1 MVKQPK
7 PEKNKGEETALDYGL
22 TLLEKRDYS
31 IRELGEKLRG
41 KGFDESETQKSVS
54 RLSEWGYLDDHK
66 LSRRIIERFL
76 EEERSR
82 EYIRRRLEKAG
93 IEEGTLQVE
102 LDLLYPAEK
111 EREIVLK
118 QWESL
123 RQNSGSNHPTSKEKT
138 KWANKLCRRGFPLTL
153 LEALLS
159 SEEF

>member
-1 MVKQPK
+1 MVKQQK
-7 PEKNKGEETALDYGL
+7 PGKNEEEETALDYSL

-31 IRELGEKLRG
+31 IRELSEKLQG
-41 KGFDESETQKSVS
+41 KGFNESETQKSVS

-93 IEEGTLQVE
+93 IEEGTFQVE

-111 EREIVLK
+111 EREIILR
-118 QWESL
+118 QWENL
-123 RQNSGSNHPTSKEKT
+123 RQKSGSNQPTFKEKT
-138 KWANKLCRRGFPLTL
+138 KWASKLCRRGFPSTL

-159 SEEF
+159 SEES